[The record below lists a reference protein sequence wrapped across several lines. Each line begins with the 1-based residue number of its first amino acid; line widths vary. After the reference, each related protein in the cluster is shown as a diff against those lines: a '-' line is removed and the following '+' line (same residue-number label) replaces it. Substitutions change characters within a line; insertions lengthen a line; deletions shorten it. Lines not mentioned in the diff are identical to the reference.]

1 MKVKIGRMLKIFY
14 SLPDNYYIIIA
25 KSSNIIA
32 SFAPV
37 FYKVFGSDTFFYV
50 FRQVGLKVQSVR
62 QQKRPGEVFVSGNEA
77 LLTSDATAA
86 WRERFTRRIPE
97 QKNSSDVVSVTG
109 GVKGLLRRG
118 GAGGP
123 TWLQNF
129 QLLCGS
135 GG

>member
-1 MKVKIGRMLKIFY
+1 MFVKHESNGERSSVGR
-14 SLPDNYYIIIA
+14 
-25 KSSNIIA
+25 
-32 SFAPV
+32 APV
-37 FYKVFGSDTFFYV
+37 CGTGCRGFEPHRSPQFFIRCSVQTPFFYV

-86 WRERFTRRIPE
+86 RRESFTRRIPE
-97 QKNSSDVVSVTG
+97 HKNSSGVVSVTG

>member
-1 MKVKIGRMLKIFY
+1 M
-14 SLPDNYYIIIA
+14 PNNHYIIIA

-37 FYKVFGSDTFFYV
+37 FYKVFGSDTFFLCFPAGRV
-50 FRQVGLKVQSVR
+50 ESAEREAAKS
-62 QQKRPGEVFVSGNEA
+62 PGEVFVSGNET

-86 WRERFTRRIPE
+86 RRESFTRRISN

-118 GAGGP
+118 GAGGS

>member
-1 MKVKIGRMLKIFY
+1 MANVAQLVEPRFVVPVVVG
-14 SLPDNYYIIIA
+14 
-25 KSSNIIA
+25 SSPIVRP
-32 SFAPV
+32 S

-86 WRERFTRRIPE
+86 WRESFTRRIPE

-135 GG
+135 GD